1 MTSTTKTWDILIKNG
16 LVIDGSG
23 QLPNQ
28 EDVAIANGIIAAR
41 GKNLP
46 QQEATEVI
54 DANGQW
60 VMPGLLDIHTHFD
73 LEVELAPG
81 LPEAVRHG
89 TTTVV
94 FSNCSLG
101 LAFGA
106 QRRNGEDPI
115 VDCFARVE
123 NIPKPVLSKVVD
135 QITWDDSQAY
145 LDHFEQ
151 LPLGPNVV
159 PMIPHSMLRCEV
171 MGLKE
176 SVSRQPTEV
185 ELAKMEVLLEKGMR
199 EGYVGFSTDAL
210 PFHYLANDPHR
221 QTKIPSQWA
230 TYKEMKRLTNVVR
243 GHGRVWQATP
253 PKDNPV
259 QVLRNFLLT
268 SGRLFGRALKITA
281 VAALDISTNKNI
293 AKLGLRLTRLLNS
306 GLLKGHFRFQA
317 LAAPF
322 KVYWDGPINPL
333 AEEIDELRELNQP
346 DLEDVAARRALL
358 KDPDYQVR
366 FRKMWMTGKEGF
378 NLARLGRKLNLER
391 MAFGRNLDE
400 MHIADSAE
408 ECPIDAWRGETFQT
422 VFERLQTW
430 QANGTG
436 HQSEDEA
443 AAFAKFPANTD
454 HEADFMLH
462 IFAEYDIDLRW
473 WTVTANRQP
482 IKTREL
488 LMNER
493 VLPGFN
499 DSGAH
504 LTNMA
509 FYDGNLRGLKIIQD
523 MAISGSEEQLKHL
536 AYHVKRLT
544 REPADFFGV
553 DAGRIDPGSRADVII
568 VDPQALASYDSDQH
582 VKYLYR
588 EDFAHHQLVNRSDGV
603 VRTTII
609 NGHIAW
615 DGNDF
620 TEGFKQYTNRQA
632 TDSINMGRV
641 LLDKQHGL
649 SQTKEDNIAL
659 AA

>member
-1 MTSTTKTWDILIKNG
+1 MIQNG
-16 LVIDGSG
+16 LVIDGTG
-23 QLPNQ
+23 GLPAI
-28 EDVAIANGIIAAR
+28 EDIAIANGKIAAR
-41 GKNLP
+41 GQNLDT
-46 QQEATEVI
+46 ATAGKVI
-54 DANGQW
+54 DAHGQW

-123 NIPKPVLSKVVD
+123 NIPKPVLEKVADQVD
-135 QITWDDSQAY
+135 WNDSQAY
-145 LDHFEQ
+145 LDHFTN
-151 LPLGPNVV
+151 LALGPNVV
-159 PMIPHSMLRCEV
+159 PMIPHSMLRSEV

-176 SVSRQPTEV
+176 SVSRNPSDA
-185 ELAKMEVLLEKGMR
+185 ELSQMETLLEKGMR

-221 QTKIPSQWA
+221 RTKIPSQWA
-230 TYKEMKRLTNVVR
+230 SYGEMKRLTNVVR
-243 GHGRVWQATP
+243 KHGRVWQATP

-268 SGRLFGRALKITA
+268 SGRLFGRALKVTA
-281 VAALDISTNKNI
+281 VAALDITTNKNI
-293 AKLGLRLTRLLNS
+293 AKLGMRLTRILNS
-306 GLLKGHFRFQA
+306 KLVGGHFRFQA

-322 KVYWDGPINPL
+322 KVYWDGAINPL

-346 DLEDVAARRALL
+346 DLEDVAARQALL
-358 KDPDYQVR
+358 ANPEYQKR

-378 NLARLGRKLNLER
+378 NFARLGRLLNLER

-400 MHIADSAE
+400 MHIAEDTAQ
-408 ECPIDAWRGETFQT
+408 CPVADWCGDTFQA
-422 VFERLQTW
+422 VFNRLQQW
-430 QANGTG
+430 QKTGNGAK
-436 HQSEDEA
+436 SSLEVAE
-443 AAFAKFPANTD
+443 FEKFPANCN

-462 IFAEYDIDLRW
+462 IFKEYDIQLRW
-473 WTVTANRQP
+473 WCITANRQP
-482 IKTREL
+482 QKTRQL
-488 LMNER
+488 LMEPN

-509 FYDGNLRGLKIIQD
+509 FYDGNLRGLKIAME
-523 MAISGSEEQLKHL
+523 MAAEDSNNLKHL
-536 AYHVKRLT
+536 AYHVRRLT

-553 DAGRIDPGSRADVII
+553 DAGRMDIGSQADVAIIDPN
-568 VDPQALASYDSDQH
+568 ALALYDSEANFTY
-582 VKYLYR
+582 VYR
-588 EDFAHHQLVNRSDGV
+588 DDFEHHQLVNRSDNIV
-603 VRTTII
+603 TYTII
-609 NGHIAW
+609 NGQIAW
-615 DGNDF
+615 QDNQHTADLG
-620 TEGFKQYTNRQA
+620 QQA
-632 TDSINMGRV
+632 MGRV
-641 LLDKQHGL
+641 LLDKQFEA
-649 SQTKEDNIAL
+649 SQL